1 LVPLYARDDTYTN
14 SPDSRQL
21 DQVRERL
28 RTKHYS
34 IVTVDQYIHWIKRFI
49 PLHGKRHPKE
59 MGGQRRSQRS

>member
-1 LVPLYARDDTYTN
+1 M
-14 SPDSRQL
+14 
-21 DQVRERL
+21 RERL